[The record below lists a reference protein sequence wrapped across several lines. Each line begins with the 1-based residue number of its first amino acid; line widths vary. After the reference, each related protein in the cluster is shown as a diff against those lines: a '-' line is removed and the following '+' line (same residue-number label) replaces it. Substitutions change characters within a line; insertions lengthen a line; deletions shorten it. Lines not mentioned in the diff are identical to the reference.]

1 MRAVNLIPAEQR
13 GGGSVGA
20 GRSGGGAYAVLALF
34 GGLALLAFV
43 YGMAHHQI
51 SSRRSQAATLSTQAQ
66 QAQAAASRLAPF
78 TSFIALREERTKAV
92 SQLVDSRFDWAHA
105 FHELGRVL
113 PRQIS
118 ISSLDGNISSAGTAT
133 TTTTTP
139 TPATPATPAGSG
151 TAAAG
156 TPVATSAAAPSVTS
170 ATPPGA
176 VPTFTLGGCATSQ
189 PAVAVMLERLRLID
203 GVSEVVLQSSTKGGG
218 SAGGAGGGGGCP
230 AHAASFTAQVSFD
243 PLPAVTA
250 ASSAAKTVAN
260 STSTSTE
267 GATAK

>member
-20 GRSGGGAYAVLALF
+20 GRSGGGAYAVLGLLA
-34 GGLALLAFV
+34 GLAILALI

-51 SSRRSQAATLSTQAQ
+51 SSRRSQAAALTSQAQ

-92 SQLVDSRFDWAHA
+92 SQLVNSRFDWAHA

-113 PRQIS
+113 PTQIS
-118 ISSLDGNISSAGTAT
+118 ISSLDGNIGSTGTT

-139 TPATPATPAGSG
+139 STPSGSGAAAAGSG
-151 TAAAG
+151 TAAA
-156 TPVATSAAAPSVTS
+156 TSAAASSVAS

-203 GVSEVVLQSSTKGGG
+203 GVSEVVLQSSTKGSGG
-218 SAGGAGGGGGCP
+218 SAGAGGGGGCP
-230 AHAASFTAQVSFD
+230 AHAASFTVQVNFD

-260 STSTSTE
+260 STSSTE
-267 GATAK
+267 GAIAK

>member
-20 GRSGGGAYAVLALF
+20 GRSGGGAYAVLGLLA
-34 GGLALLAFV
+34 GLAILALI
-43 YGMAHHQI
+43 YGMAHHQV
-51 SSRRSQAATLSTQAQ
+51 SSRRAQAAALSTQAQ
-66 QAQAAASRLAPF
+66 QAQEAASRLAPF
-78 TSFIALREERTKAV
+78 TSFIALREERTQAV
-92 SQLVDSRFDWAHA
+92 SQLVNSRFDWAHA

-113 PRQIS
+113 PTQIS
-118 ISSLDGNISSAGTAT
+118 ISSFDGSVGSAGTT

-139 TPATPATPAGSG
+139 AAPATPTGSG
-151 TAAAG
+151 STAAASA
-156 TPVATSAAAPSVTS
+156 TASSVAS

-203 GVSEVVLQSSTKGGG
+203 GVSEVVLQSSTKGSGG
-218 SAGGAGGGGGCP
+218 SAGAGGGGGCP
-230 AHAASFTAQVSFD
+230 PRAASFTVQVNFD

-260 STSTSTE
+260 STAAAATSTSTK
-267 GATAK
+267 GVSAR